1 MELSRVIKNI
11 TQELPLN
18 YNEQRGIKGII
29 DELTKKYLYII
40 KKIILYGS
48 KARGDFLED
57 SDIDLL
63 FISESEVSRAA
74 KSEMNDIIYDHELS
88 NDIVV
93 SAIFIS
99 ESDFKNKI
107 NTFLM
112 RVKKEGVIIWSRE

>member
-29 DELTKKYLYII
+29 DELTKKYPYI

-112 RVKKEGVIIWSRE
+112 RVKKEGVIIWSRD

>member
-1 MELSRVIKNI
+1 MISLPVIKNI
-11 TQELPLN
+11 TEGLPLHH
-18 YNEQRGIKGII
+18 NEQLGLKGII
-29 DELTKKYLYII
+29 NELTVKYPFIR
-40 KKIILYGS
+40 KVILYGS

-63 FISESEVSRAA
+63 FITEGDVPRSTKLQMS
-74 KSEMNDIIYDHELS
+74 DIIYNHELS

-112 RVKKEGVIIWSRE
+112 RVKKEGLVIWSRE